1 MQVLLPVEHECF
13 EYMIRMHLEG
23 FLATPE
29 YRQLVR
35 MGRRTVLLLYYHLK
49 MGRDQPCGD
58 TASANGANGG
68 SEALSGVTG
77 VKESPMHGAG
87 VRLLPDTGAS
97 DSNVGAGSD
106 DTMCLMDRQSD
117 SGAFSPHRS
126 PSTQLSPTWSPTS
139 PQQPDI
145 VTTNGT
151 ANKHISTM
159 DSVEITAWLTKGG
172 RRSSTITAST
182 GSTPLGACSP
192 QISELFSPVNHT
204 DMRELKNFIRYLIS
218 DVFVEQ

>member
-1 MQVLLPVEHECF
+1 
-13 EYMIRMHLEG
+13 MIRVHLEG

-35 MGRRTVLLLYYHLK
+35 LGRRTVLLLYYHLK
-49 MGRDQPCGD
+49 VGRDQPCSD
-58 TASANGANGG
+58 DATALG
-68 SEALSGVTG
+68 T
-77 VKESPMHGAG
+77 
-87 VRLLPDTGAS
+87 TGA
-97 DSNVGAGSD
+97 VGVSTVAKASLATLLDG
-106 DTMCLMDRQSD
+106 MSD

-139 PQQPDI
+139 PQPLDH
-145 VTTNGT
+145 VCANGA

-159 DSVEITAWLTKGG
+159 DSVEITAWLARGG

-204 DMRELKNFIRYLIS
+204 DMRELKNFIR
-218 DVFVEQ
+218 